1 MTTAEKEKLKMEKII
16 EKIEKL
22 FALAGN
28 NPNENEAIAAAAR
41 AQELMAKYNLEM
53 ADLGTSE
60 KKEELGTEMFEGGR
74 GKWRY
79 QLAVIIARNFRCKT
93 WLLGK
98 NVVFLGYKN
107 DAKIALQ
114 TFTFIYKTGMTL
126 AGRVYAEHQKLGK
139 STKKVL
145 NTYYLGFLHGISEIL
160 DKQCKALMV
169 ITPEEVNKKFEE
181 ITQHSKQKNSTL
193 NYDRFDR
200 ETFERGKSEGRS
212 CMNSRAIEA

>member
-1 MTTAEKEKLKMEKII
+1 MEKII

-22 FALAGN
+22 FALAQN
-28 NPNENEAIAAAAR
+28 NPNENEAVAAAAR

-53 ADLGTSE
+53 ADLETSE
-60 KKEELGTEMFEGGR
+60 KKEELCTEMFEGGR

-98 NVVFLGYKN
+98 NIIFLGFKN
-107 DAKIALQ
+107 DANIALQ

-139 STKKVL
+139 STKNVL
-145 NTYYLGFLHGISEIL
+145 NTYYVGFLYGISEVL
-160 DKQCKALMV
+160 DKQSKALMIV
-169 ITPEEVNKKFEE
+169 TPKEVEEKFSQMTFSKNKD
-181 ITQHSKQKNSTL
+181 TNL
-193 NYDRFDR
+193 NFDRFDR
-200 ETFERGKSEGRS
+200 KTFERGKTDGKN